1 MQPRELRIALF
12 VLRLGLGTF
21 LLLWSL
27 DKLVAPESTV
37 KIFGYFYG
45 LPISAAIARGIG
57 VLEALLSLALLLGLW
72 KTLTYGLA
80 LALHAVST
88 ASTYEQLLAP
98 FGEHH
103 LFIAALPVLA
113 GFVTLFLL
121 RREDALVMVGGAFW
135 PPEHRLDE

>member
-1 MQPRELRIALF
+1 MQPRELRIALL
-12 VLRLGLGTF
+12 VLRLGLAVF

-45 LPISAAIARGIG
+45 LPITITMARGVG
-57 VLEALLSLALLLGLW
+57 VLEALLSLAVLLGLW

-80 LALHAVST
+80 LAIHAVST
-88 ASTYEQLLAP
+88 ASTHQQLLAP
-98 FGEHH
+98 FGENH

-121 RREDALVMVGGAFW
+121 RREDTLFSVGGAPW
-135 PPEHRLDE
+135 PREHRLDE